1 MDQKREKKMKKDQK
15 MSHISIYIPPMLA
28 GGMFVA
34 IALARRSHCLPN
46 DATQRLA
53 PKARPELT

>member
-1 MDQKREKKMKKDQK
+1 MKKD
-15 MSHISIYIPPMLA
+15 HETYIYIYIYIPPMLLW
-28 GGMFVA
+28 GMFVA
-34 IALARRSHCLPN
+34 IELARRSHCLSK